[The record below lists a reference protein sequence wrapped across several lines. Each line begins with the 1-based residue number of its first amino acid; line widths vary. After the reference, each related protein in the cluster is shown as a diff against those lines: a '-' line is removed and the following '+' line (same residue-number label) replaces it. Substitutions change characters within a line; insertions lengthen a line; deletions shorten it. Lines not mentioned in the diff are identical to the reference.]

1 MVVPGFIAQA
11 LNNEPLTVYED
22 GQQTRT
28 FTDVKDVVQAF
39 VALINTEKSFG
50 QLFNI
55 GGVEKIAIIDL
66 ANKMIT
72 LTDSKSEIV
81 LVPYEEA
88 FEADFE
94 DMLRR
99 VPSTEK
105 ANRLLGFKPN
115 GDLDAI
121 LKRIIASAS

>member
-55 GGVEKIAIIDL
+55 GGVEEIAIIDL
-66 ANKMIT
+66 ANKIIT